1 VCNVSGFG
9 STGPYADKKAYDLI
23 VQSEVGILSVTGT
36 ESTPCKVG
44 VSIADISAAMY
55 AYSGILTALLA
66 RKDTGAGTV
75 VDVSLFDSLGEWMGY
90 PVYYTAYGGS
100 QPERTGASHATIA
113 PYGPFRTRDG
123 AIVVAVHNDQ
133 EWLRFAADVL
143 QQPHLGTDPRFLTTP
158 LRFEHR
164 QAMTAAIEA
173 VFSEL
178 TSAEALQR
186 LDTADIANARV
197 NTVEEYL
204 RHPQLEASGS
214 WREIESPVGPL
225 KALRPPARL
234 HGVSRRWVRFP
245 EVGQHSE
252 VVLEELGFERPLIS
266 AVETK
271 RPLLS
276 TPALITLEN
285 ARSTIAARALS
296 IGTPQRRS
304 FRPVDESATRIPC
317 RRRTH
322 VASLMRTHD
331 WSRVPP
337 RDRPESWAT
346 VRCAPSS
353 LCCCSRASDV
363 RGVGQ
368 GTSGFLYND
377 PYAEILGAKHPR
389 ALGIRFYDIWSEI
402 WADISPL
409 INAAMAGQATY
420 REDLPLLMNRKGYD
434 EQTSFTFSY
443 SPGPR
448 RERPGSRGCSVPA
461 PRRRRKCSRCAGC
474 AS

>member
-1 VCNVSGFG
+1 MSSLPLHGITVVSIEQAVAAPFATRQLADLGARVIKIERPGTGDFARSYDTAVHGMASHFVWLNRTKESVTLDLKRPEAAPILERLLERADVFVQNLAPGAADRLGLGSEALRARYPRLVVCNVSGFG

-44 VSIADISAAMY
+44 VSIADISAGMY

-133 EWLRFAADVL
+133 EWTRFSADVL
-143 QQPHLGTDPRFLTTP
+143 RQPHLATDPRFLTTP

-173 VFSEL
+173 VFGEL

-186 LDTADIANARV
+186 LEAAGIANARV
-197 NTVEEYL
+197 NSVEEYL
-204 RHPQLEASGS
+204 RHPQLAANGS

-234 HGVSRRWVRFP
+234 HGVEPAMGSIP
-245 EVGQHSE
+245 DVGQHSE
-252 VVLEELGFERPLIS
+252 AVLAELGFERPLIDRWKQ
-266 AVETK
+266 TG
-271 RPLLS
+271 LL
-276 TPALITLEN
+276 
-285 ARSTIAARALS
+285 
-296 IGTPQRRS
+296 
-304 FRPVDESATRIPC
+304 
-317 RRRTH
+317 
-322 VASLMRTHD
+322 
-331 WSRVPP
+331 
-337 RDRPESWAT
+337 
-346 VRCAPSS
+346 
-353 LCCCSRASDV
+353 
-363 RGVGQ
+363 
-368 GTSGFLYND
+368 
-377 PYAEILGAKHPR
+377 
-389 ALGIRFYDIWSEI
+389 
-402 WADISPL
+402 
-409 INAAMAGQATY
+409 
-420 REDLPLLMNRKGYD
+420 
-434 EQTSFTFSY
+434 
-443 SPGPR
+443 
-448 RERPGSRGCSVPA
+448 
-461 PRRRRKCSRCAGC
+461 
-474 AS
+474 